1 MDAWADTGEKKSF
14 GYIGFIK
21 FTFPRLWRGN
31 CCRKFIV
38 LFNFICVLTVKLCQ
52 VTVPLILREAV
63 DAIVCDRSEEGNEC
77 VSEQ

>member
-14 GYIGFIK
+14 GIIGFYK

-31 CCRKFIV
+31 CFRKFIV
-38 LFNFICVLTVKLCQ
+38 IFNFICVLTVKLCQ